1 MMICFGYAPFV
12 AFWGAHYGA
21 SDMGIPV
28 IPGGGLD
35 TKRRA
40 FFIDEYKPTV
50 LVCTPS
56 YAIFLAETM
65 KEVGYDPP
73 ASSVRAL
80 ITAGEPGPCIP
91 ATKKRIEEMWDATLM
106 EVMGCTEMAP
116 VPMLY
121 SCWSDAVDSKEE
133 GRVHAPHLFE
143 DMYLPESLD
152 PETLEPVP
160 DGERGMIVAS
170 NLFEE
175 SQPILRYTIGDYWTI
190 DRKEMCSC
198 GRTQARVPGGLKG
211 RADDMLKFK
220 GVVMFPSTI
229 ESVVREIPE
238 VGEEFLVEIAA
249 EKGMDTMVI
258 KVEPAQ
264 GVEDSAENREG
275 IQKKVIEAMKMKVGV
290 SVRSECVPP
299 NTLPRTE
306 FKARRV
312 VDNRSKE
319 H

>member
-1 MMICFGYAPFV
+1 
-12 AFWGAHYGA
+12 
-21 SDMGIPV
+21 
-28 IPGGGLD
+28 
-35 TKRRA
+35 
-40 FFIDEYKPTV
+40 
-50 LVCTPS
+50 
-56 YAIFLAETM
+56 
-65 KEVGYDPP
+65 
-73 ASSVRAL
+73 
-80 ITAGEPGPCIP
+80 
-91 ATKKRIEEMWDATLM
+91 
-106 EVMGCTEMAP
+106 
-116 VPMLY
+116 
-121 SCWSDAVDSKEE
+121 VDSKEE

-190 DRKEMCSC
+190 DRKRVCSC
-198 GRTQARVPGGLKG
+198 GRTQATVPGGLKG

-238 VGEEFLVEIAA
+238 VGEEFFVEIAA

-264 GVEDSAENREG
+264 GVEGSAENREM
-275 IQKKVIEAMKMKVGV
+275 IQKKVMEAMKMKVGV
-290 SVRSECVPP
+290 SVKSECVPA

-312 VDNRSKE
+312 IDKRGKDQ
-319 H
+319 